1 LVFVIDAPF
10 VAWFFYLNRIQGVT
24 MATAKPKGPVKVT
37 IGANS
42 AVKLEA
48 ALRKGLTGSPAHIT
62 DEPPEPKKRPKNTSV
77 ELDAPTVAK
86 FADHLRD
93 KLVGSGA
100 YIFPDDDDD
109 KKKK

>member
-1 LVFVIDAPF
+1 
-10 VAWFFYLNRIQGVT
+10 
-24 MATAKPKGPVKVT
+24 MAKTKPKGPVKVT

-48 ALRKGLTGSPAHIT
+48 ALREGLTGSPAYIT
-62 DEPPEPKKRPKNTSV
+62 DEPPEPKKKPKNTSI
-77 ELDAPTVAK
+77 ELDASTVAK

-100 YIFPDDDDD
+100 YIFPEDDD
-109 KKKK
+109 KNKK